1 MQTVNVKLPSELLRV
16 ANLDQR
22 NLSKEAARL
31 LALELY
37 REGKVSLAR
46 AAELC
51 QAPLAAFM
59 DFASNHG
66 VPPLHYSFEDLE
78 EERQTGNR
86 LELTGAAGHRSRA
99 KFRTWRLLPCTSPT
113 RSPSGFPPP
122 VVMFPVAH

>member
-78 EERQTGNR
+78 EDRQTGNR

-99 KFRTWRLLPCTSPT
+99 ELRTWKLPCTSPT